1 MQELF
6 VLESDQS
13 VRKIRHLTQPSGMK
27 WGNEFLKAESTMDR
41 EPGQLYVSFESDQID
56 LPDFFEVN
64 GTPVVK
70 EKMLQK
76 LLSLASSDV
85 EPIATQIRF
94 RNGELSGYWLI
105 NVSSQCNAIDR
116 ETSEFSKF
124 GPVIARIFDLHLIR
138 NAGVFPHLFRDP
150 AYLDILFASG
160 EMVAKLNAGRFS
172 GLEIRKAQGWNDGHR
187 F

>member
-13 VRKIRHLTQPSGMK
+13 VREIRHLNHLSGMN
-27 WGNEFLKAESTMDR
+27 WGNEFIRGESVSLR
-41 EPGQLYVSFESDQID
+41 KPGQLYISFESDEID
-56 LPDFFEVN
+56 LPDFFEVE
-64 GTPVVK
+64 GTPVVSESILK
-70 EKMLQK
+70 D

-85 EPIATQIRF
+85 QPIATQIRF
-94 RNGELSGYWLI
+94 RNSELSGYWLI
-105 NVSSQCNAIDR
+105 NVSSHYNAIDR

-124 GPVIARIFDLHLIR
+124 GPVIARIFNLHLIR
-138 NAGVFPHLFRDP
+138 NAGVCPHLFRDP
-150 AYLDILFASG
+150 AYLEILFASG